1 MELVGLGEEEDV
13 RPLLVCRKGVQ
24 RRDDATAAVEEGDS
38 DTAGGDAGPA
48 PLVGG

>member
-1 MELVGLGEEEDV
+1 MRLVGLRQEEDV

-24 RRDDATAAVEEGDS
+24 RRDDATAAVEEGDR

-48 PLVGG
+48 PLGDS